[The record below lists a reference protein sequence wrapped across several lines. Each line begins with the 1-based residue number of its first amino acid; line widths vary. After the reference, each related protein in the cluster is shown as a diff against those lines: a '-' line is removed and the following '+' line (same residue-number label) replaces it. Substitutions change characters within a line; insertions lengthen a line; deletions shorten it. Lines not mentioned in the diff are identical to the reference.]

1 MIILLDSGVIGNICN
16 PNASSLR
23 HQLDNWLFGSMARG
37 AYIVSSTICD
47 FEVRRSLR
55 LSEIQ
60 GSSIT
65 GIPNLDR
72 LNNTIDF
79 IPVDL
84 EITRLAAALWA
95 VARRNGIPTAAN
107 EKLDA
112 DLIICATCQSLEDRN
127 PGRTVIVATTN
138 VKHLSRFVTAVTW
151 QEIIV

>member
-65 GIPNLDR
+65 GIPNLDS

-79 IPVDL
+79 ISVDL
-84 EITRLAAALWA
+84 EITRLAADLWA

-112 DLIICATCQSLEDRN
+112 DLIICATCQSLEENN

-138 VKHLSRFVTAVTW
+138 VKHLSRFVTAATW